1 MERGLTQQALA
12 ARLGISASYLNLIEH
27 DQRSVTASLL
37 IKLGEHLA
45 VDLATLSGNRE
56 KQAEAGLREVL
67 SDPLLGLEEVPEQEV
82 AVLAASAPNAARAM
96 LALYRAWRVAKED
109 ASGIALP
116 TGRRILLPTEEARDF
131 FHEHANHFPALEAA
145 AEALGAELR
154 ACGVDMS
161 FTPVLDLDH
170 GESGV
175 IGDRAF
181 HRDPQIVSVLAHNL
195 MHGLLQS
202 GMANCGKH
210 FPGHGFVRADSHTE
224 VPVDERSLKTI
235 LADDAKPYEWLPLG
249 LTSIMP
255 AHVIYPAVDALPAG
269 FSSRW
274 LQDILRRQLGFQ
286 GAIFSDDL
294 SMEGARHI
302 GGKTVSYT
310 DAAQVALKAGCDMVL
325 LCNQSTPSSEGG
337 GQAVDDLLD
346 GLWLA
351 QQQGRWQ
358 ASAASEGRRLRLLP
372 SSPALDWA
380 ELMVDLHYMV
390 ALDALP

>member
-1 MERGLTQQALA
+1 MNTIHAPLILDIAGTQLSPTDRRRLTHPLTGGLILFARNWVNRAQLTALCQDIKDVRPDA
-12 ARLGISASYLNLIEH
+12 LICVDHEGGRV
-27 DQRSVTASLL
+27 QRFRTDGFTHLPPMRQ
-37 IKLGEHLA
+37 LGEMWMAPASNAAL
-45 VDLATLSGNRE
+45 
-56 KQAEAGLREVL
+56 
-67 SDPLLGLEEVPEQEV
+67 P
-82 AVLAASAPNAARAM
+82 ASAAMQACHAATACGF
-96 LALYRAWRVAKED
+96 V
-109 ASGIALP
+109 
-116 TGRRILLPTEEARDF
+116 
-131 FHEHANHFPALEAA
+131 
-145 AEALGAELR
+145 LGAELR
-154 ACGVDMS
+154 ACGVDLS

-302 GGKTVSYT
+302 GGQKVSYT
-310 DAAQVALKAGCDMVL
+310 EAAMVALKAGCDMVL

-346 GLWLA
+346 GLWSA

-380 ELMVDLHYMV
+380 ELMVDPHYMA